1 MYMENIS
8 YHDGSPVMLH
18 VYNIH
23 EYTLHCHEAAIEII
37 FVLKGTVKVK
47 VSFEYFT
54 LGEGDYVVVNR
65 EDSHK
70 IWRQGKK
77 DNMVAIFHI
86 SLNYYRSYFPY
97 IYYVLFACE
106 SFDLAKHKGQT
117 MYLRYLL
124 LDLMGSLLRGG
135 EKAAEP
141 ATDITSRLT
150 QLLVQEYSLEK
161 YYNRNEEIHP
171 VKLETYYTIVQYI
184 NEKYQNK
191 TILQDISRNAF
202 YSKSY
207 ISHLFKEV
215 SGASFQDILGYIRVF
230 KAERLLLETDYSITM
245 IAEKCGFS
253 DAKYFNGTFQKWFQ
267 MKPADYR
274 KCYQKQ
280 IGEEQKVTK
289 VEPSKV
295 EERIQQLKKLEQDN
309 TEYKVAMTPIT
320 LKNIGTKIDLLNYQK
335 QAKTVKPLS
344 KETNRD
350 TGTTYALIKIA
361 DNGDVEHT
369 KALLGKLLQDLQRQ
383 VDGAIEYSFIK

>member
-1 MYMENIS
+1 MYMEHIS
-8 YHDGSPVMLH
+8 FYNKSPVLMN
-18 VYNIH
+18 VYNIN
-23 EYTLHCHEAAIEII
+23 EYTLHCHEDAIEII

-47 VSFEYFT
+47 ASFEYFT

-77 DNMVAIFHI
+77 DNMVAVFHI
-86 SLNYYRSYFPY
+86 SLDYYRAYFPY
-97 IYYVLFACE
+97 IDYVLFACE

-117 MYLRYLL
+117 AHLRQLL

-135 EKAAEP
+135 EKAAET
-141 ATDITSRLT
+141 ATDITTRLM
-150 QLLVQEYSLEK
+150 QLLVEEYSLEK
-161 YYNRNEEIHP
+161 YYNRNEDVNP

-184 NEKYQNK
+184 NEKYQSK
-191 TILQDISRNAF
+191 TILQDISRNEF

-215 SGASFQDILGYIRVF
+215 SGAGFQDILGYIRVF

-245 IAEKCGFS
+245 ISEKCGFS

-274 KCYQKQ
+274 KHYQKQ
-280 IGEEQKVTK
+280 IGQEKKVTK
-289 VEPSKV
+289 VEPDKV
-295 EERIQQLKKLEQDN
+295 EERIQQLKNLKQDN

-320 LKNIGTKIDLLNYQK
+320 LKNIGTKIDLLNYLK
-335 QAKTVKPLS
+335 QAKTLKPLS
-344 KETNRD
+344 KETNRN
-350 TGTTYALIKIA
+350 TYALIKIA
-361 DNGDVEHT
+361 DNGNAEHT
-369 KALLGKLLQDLQRQ
+369 RALLEKLLQDLQTK
-383 VDGAIEYSFIK
+383 VDGDIEYSFIK